1 MTEEKKAKTKKS
13 KKSKVTKIKSKKYT
27 EVYQKVDQKKKYP
40 LAEACETVKSLS
52 TTKFDGSVEVH
63 IRLNFDTSKDS
74 VRGSINLPHGSGK
87 SKKIVVFAD
96 DKLAEEAK
104 KAGAVEAGNKSLVE
118 KIQKGWFDFDVAIAH
133 PSMMPEV
140 GKLGKILGTKG
151 LMPNPKAGT
160 ITPDV
165 VKAVEEFS
173 KGKAEFKADA
183 NAIVHLSIGKISF
196 DADKLKENF
205 ISAMEAIKKARP
217 QKIKGKYLVSAYLSP
232 TMGPSVA
239 VDISEF

>member
-1 MTEEKKAKTKKS
+1 MTEEKKAKAKK
-13 KKSKVTKIKSKKYT
+13 KKAKLVKMKSKKYT
-27 EVYQKVDQKKKYP
+27 EAYQKVDHAKKYS
-40 LAEACETVKSLS
+40 LTEGCDIVKTIS
-52 TTKFDGSVEVH
+52 TSKFDGTVEAH

-74 VRGSINLPHGSGK
+74 VRGNFSLPHGSGK
-87 SKKIVVFAD
+87 SKKIIVFAD

-133 PSMMPEV
+133 PAMMPEV

-165 VKAVEEFS
+165 VKAVSEFS
-173 KGKAEFKADA
+173 LGKAEFKADG
-183 NAIVHLSIGKISF
+183 NGIVHVPIGKISF
-196 DADKLKENF
+196 DANKLNDNF
-205 ISAMEAIKKARP
+205 LAALEAIKKAKP
-217 QKIKGKYLVSAYLSP
+217 QKIKGKYLVSAFLSP
-232 TMGPSVA
+232 TMGPSVNI
-239 VDISEF
+239 DISEF

>member
-1 MTEEKKAKTKKS
+1 MAKKEAKKK
-13 KKSKVTKIKSKKYT
+13 VIRIRSKKYDEKLAKT
-27 EVYQKVDQKKKYP
+27 EPEKKYP
-40 LAEACETVKSLS
+40 LEEACNLVKELS
-52 TTKFDGSVEVH
+52 TTKFDGSIEAH
-63 IRLNFDTSKDS
+63 LRLNFDTSKES
-74 VRGSINLPHGSGK
+74 VRGTVALPHGNGK
-87 SKKIVVFAD
+87 TKRIIVFAD

-104 KAGAVEAGNKSLVE
+104 KAGAVEAGNKDLVD
-118 KIQKGWFDFDVAIAH
+118 KIQKGWLEFDIAIAH

-173 KGKAEFKADA
+173 KGKEQFKADSFG
-183 NAIVHLSIGKISF
+183 IVHCSIGKVSF
-196 DADKLKENF
+196 EVDQLKDNLLALLEV
-205 ISAMEAIKKARP
+205 IKKAKP
-217 QKIKGKYLVSAYLSP
+217 TKTKGQYIVSIYLSP

-239 VDISEF
+239 VDHNQI